1 MALGPGKYDA
11 LCTEA
16 RERSKGRG
24 AILIILESGKGMGF
38 SVQAGIEDLLKLP
51 NILRFIA
58 DGIEEDLKKGKI

>member
-1 MALGPGKYDA
+1 MALGPGKYDD

-16 RERSKGRG
+16 REKSKGRG
-24 AILIILESGKGMGF
+24 AILIILEGGKGMGF
-38 SVQAGIEDLLKLP
+38 SVQAQIEDLLKLP